1 MLRQGKR
8 KRKGVGLNPVS
19 INNGLKTLQ
28 SIWNHAI
35 RLGLYTGENPV
46 TGVERF
52 RTPKRLDQSF
62 LDKEKVDAL
71 LDAALRYGDVK
82 YVKRAEARNVYLA
95 IALMALAGLRK
106 GETCYSRWDWIDWP
120 HRLLIVRNEEDF
132 MTKNRKPRIIS
143 MHSQLMDIL
152 AAYRQEGG
160 HILEST
166 RTGEEKAEYRADF
179 KKAFQ
184 QVCALADIETTP
196 HQLRHSFATRHAIA
210 GTSLHVLAGWL
221 GHSTTWVTQRYA
233 HFQTT
238 YNTAADNI

>member
-1 MLRQGKR
+1 
-8 KRKGVGLNPVS
+8 
-19 INNGLKTLQ
+19 
-28 SIWNHAI
+28 
-35 RLGLYTGENPV
+35 
-46 TGVERF
+46 
-52 RTPKRLDQSF
+52 
-62 LDKEKVDAL
+62 
-71 LDAALRYGDVK
+71 
-82 YVKRAEARNVYLA
+82 
-95 IALMALAGLRK
+95 
-106 GETCYSRWDWIDWP
+106 
-120 HRLLIVRNEEDF
+120 